1 MRWKIMFALV
11 TVLILSSTS
20 PLQAQPT
27 TALNKQ
33 FMDIL
38 LAFPSG
44 FNSLKSGVPKYDI
57 KGSSFYSKVNIEGT
71 KYCKLEKNS
80 NTGKLE
86 FIAMI
91 LSDDET
97 GYNVFEESFA
107 AWKKKIA
114 GLDFNGTKLVPYLC
128 DKYKDDDM
136 YPETAAWRLDNSKT
150 NSDPQYRSFTIWL
163 QLLDL
168 EQGGFMVRVIV
179 TDN

>member
-1 MRWKIMFALV
+1 MRRKIMFALV

-44 FNSLKSGVPKYDI
+44 FNSLKNGVPKYDI

-107 AWKKKIA
+107 AWKKRSQDWILTAQNWCLTCVISIRMMICTPKRRPG
-114 GLDFNGTKLVPYLC
+114 GLTIQKQIPTRNTVPLPSGC
-128 DKYKDDDM
+128 
-136 YPETAAWRLDNSKT
+136 NSWT
-150 NSDPQYRSFTIWL
+150 WNRVDLWL
-163 QLLDL
+163 
-168 EQGGFMVRVIV
+168 G
-179 TDN
+179 